1 MNARLNLC
9 RTQPQGGGVVRYMLT
24 WRKSIEVLDKGQKA
38 PRTLALFPDDR
49 YEAAVDDESVVRLK
63 LSRLRL
69 ERPRQW
75 GGCWLALQLWPQL
88 ELDDKTTASYLPD
101 LIVDRMK
108 MKHDRFRR
116 FTLRSSGAVS
126 SRTSNR

>member
-1 MNARLNLC
+1 
-9 RTQPQGGGVVRYMLT
+9 MLP
-24 WRKSIEVLDKGQKA
+24 WRKSIEVLDEGQKT

-63 LSRLRL
+63 LWRLRL

-75 GGCWLALQLWPQL
+75 GGCWLALQLWRQL
-88 ELDDKTTASYLPD
+88 ELDDKTTANYLPD
-101 LIVDRMK
+101 PIVDRMK
-108 MKHDRFRR
+108 MKHGRFRP

-126 SRTSNR
+126 SRTSNG